1 MAAGALL
8 GGPRAALLFAAAGA
22 WLGPRLV
29 AARRARRVR
38 QIEEGAG
45 AAASALAGALAG
57 SASARSA
64 IAIAAA
70 ELRGEIGRELART
83 AMELEMGA
91 GTDAA
96 LDRLRAR
103 CSSRSVTLI
112 VAAMQVQRRTG
123 GDLARSLRD
132 IAASIEQERR
142 VSEEAQAATSQ
153 ARFTAVVVIAL
164 PLCGLLFG
172 ELAAPGLIGRIA
184 ASGPALAMFTAAVAL
199 QALGALGIRRLA
211 RPWP

>member
-1 MAAGALL
+1 
-8 GGPRAALLFAAAGA
+8 
-22 WLGPRLV
+22 
-29 AARRARRVR
+29 VR

-45 AAASALAGALAG
+45 AAASALAGALAR

-70 ELRGEIGRELART
+70 ELRGEIGRELTRT

-91 GTDAA
+91 GTDVA
-96 LDRLRAR
+96 LARLRAR

-112 VAAMQVQRRTG
+112 VAAMQIQRRTG

-132 IAASIEQERR
+132 IAGSIEQERR
-142 VSEEAQAATSQ
+142 VTEEAQAATSQ
-153 ARFTAVVVIAL
+153 ARFTAAVVIAL
-164 PLCGLLFG
+164 PLCGLLLG
-172 ELAAPGLIGRIA
+172 ELAAPGLVGRIA
-184 ASGPALAMFTAAVAL
+184 ASGPALALFVAAVAL
-199 QALGALGIRRLA
+199 QALGALVIRRLA